1 MKSTLIQTDEVKKAA
16 IVLRALNHEL
26 RQKMLYLLDTKNS
39 MNVSDIYLAMRLEQS
54 VCSQHLAILR
64 RAGIVGIKPE
74 GKNRYY
80 YINHPRVEEINGL
93 AKALVA
99 NNLV

>member
-1 MKSTLIQTDEVKKAA
+1 MKSTLIEIEEVKKAA
-16 IVLRALNHEL
+16 IVLRALNHKL
-26 RQKMLYLLDTKNS
+26 RQEMLYLLEIKKS

-54 VCSQHLAILR
+54 VCSQHLGILR
-64 RAGIVGIKPE
+64 KAGIVGIKPE

-80 YINHPRVEEINGL
+80 YINHPRVDEINGL

-99 NNLV
+99 NDLP